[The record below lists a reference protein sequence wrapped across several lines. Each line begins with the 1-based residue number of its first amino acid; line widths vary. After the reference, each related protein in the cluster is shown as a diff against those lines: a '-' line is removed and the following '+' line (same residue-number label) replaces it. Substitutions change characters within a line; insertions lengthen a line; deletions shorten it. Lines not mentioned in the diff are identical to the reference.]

1 MLKKSFPKYGSLNK
15 KKCEELHTDM
25 VNRSRKIQKDYAL
38 AEKQIKEDMKKLKR
52 QEIAALKRIKQ
63 VCKKKKSII
72 SYYNQL
78 SC

>member
-1 MLKKSFPKYGSLNK
+1 MLKKTFPKYGSLNN

-25 VNRSRKIQKDYAL
+25 VNRSRKINKDYAL